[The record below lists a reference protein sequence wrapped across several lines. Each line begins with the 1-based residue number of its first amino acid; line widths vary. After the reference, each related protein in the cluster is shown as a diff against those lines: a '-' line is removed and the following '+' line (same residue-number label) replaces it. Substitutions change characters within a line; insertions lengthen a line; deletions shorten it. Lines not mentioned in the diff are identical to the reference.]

1 MTDEPILPHD
11 DIDRVT
17 RLSSGGGEAV
27 ERQSAEE
34 TDRSRRL
41 TVQGSLRD
49 DEVYAPRN
57 PRPDAAR
64 GGGSWSRA
72 PRSYSTMRVTDDE
85 RLWAAVAHASAWI
98 TLFGG
103 IVSVGAVLPLSI
115 FIPLV
120 IYFIFRKKSDYI
132 AFHALQAFVLQLIG
146 TVGAAALLAVGGVV
160 WGVGMI
166 VALLAVLA
174 LVGFILV
181 PLWGLVGLGLLL
193 VVILLPLIMV
203 FYGTL
208 GAVESFRGRDFRY
221 PYISRWIDRQLA
233 GGQYRYI

>member
-1 MTDEPILPHD
+1 
-11 DIDRVT
+11 
-17 RLSSGGGEAV
+17 
-27 ERQSAEE
+27 
-34 TDRSRRL
+34 
-41 TVQGSLRD
+41 
-49 DEVYAPRN
+49 
-57 PRPDAAR
+57 
-64 GGGSWSRA
+64 
-72 PRSYSTMRVTDDE
+72 MRVTDDE

-115 FIPLV
+115 FIPLA

-174 LVGFILV
+174 LVGFVLV
-181 PLWGLVGLGLLL
+181 PLWGLVGLGLLA
-193 VVILLPLIMV
+193 VVVLLPLIMV

-208 GAVESFRGRDFRY
+208 GAVECFRGRDFRY

-233 GGQYRYI
+233 GSQYRYV